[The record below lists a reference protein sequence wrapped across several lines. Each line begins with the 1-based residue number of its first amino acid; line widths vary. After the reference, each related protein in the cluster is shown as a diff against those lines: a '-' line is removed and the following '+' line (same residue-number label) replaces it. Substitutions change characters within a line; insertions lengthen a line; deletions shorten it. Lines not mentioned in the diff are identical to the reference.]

1 MLYYMTWIL
10 KNMQQLRTLCCKEGK
25 ILKQINRTTQTKL
38 NIVRAFME
46 VLKQKPAFEIKVSD
60 ITRQA
65 NIDRGTFYR
74 YFESKNALIEDC
86 EEEIL
91 NKIYLAREN
100 ILHHVASVQEF
111 RDNPNIIGPILTT
124 VEDNLEMIDTL
135 LNRLGD
141 NHFSEK
147 FKTFLADE
155 GLATINKYASN
166 KQMFSEKHREL
177 FATSASSAII
187 GLIGV
192 WSSRPSDFTRQ
203 DIEEVT
209 SIISTKGIWGIV

>member
-1 MLYYMTWIL
+1 MLYYI
-10 KNMQQLRTLCCKEGK
+10 MQIKRRAQHFSVFCCKRGR
-25 ILKQINRTTQTKL
+25 ILKQLDRTMKTKQ
-38 NIVRAFME
+38 NIVQAF
-46 VLKQKPAFEIKVSD
+46 VDILKQKTALQVKVSD

-65 NIDRGTFYR
+65 DVDRGTFYR
-74 YFESKNALIEDC
+74 YFESKDALIEDC

-91 NKIYLAREN
+91 NKIYVAREN

-135 LNRLGD
+135 LNHVGD
-141 NHFSEK
+141 NHFAEK
-147 FKTFLADE
+147 FKTFLANE

-166 KQMFSEKHREL
+166 NQLFSEKHREL
-177 FATSASSAII
+177 FATSASSAIV
-187 GLIGV
+187 GLISI

-203 DIEEVT
+203 DIEEVIG
-209 SIISTKGIWGIV
+209 IISTKDVWGIV